1 MRCGS
6 PIRARGLIR
15 FGITRRAPGA
25 RTTASGSIIF
35 CSHPRPPTASSRPA
49 STNMCAASTRPPT
62 TSPYWRSSG
71 SRLGSSKIKH
81 GHDENPPP
89 AHRLGVKERWEA
101 GPPRCLLRRVGLVP
115 TSVNF
120 EGLTEWVW
128 CPPAGGLKSGGPTA
142 LPPPSVP
149 AKVPRGPWDRRQ
161 LLHVRH
167 EEVFRMTASFTEQM
181 KNDYSLLGILSRGK
195 FSL

>member
-1 MRCGS
+1 MTHSTSTCCGTGK
-6 PIRARGLIR
+6 PRVR
-15 FGITRRAPGA
+15 
-25 RTTASGSIIF
+25 SGF
-35 CSHPRPPTASSRPA
+35 V
-49 STNMCAASTRPPT
+49 
-62 TSPYWRSSG
+62 
-71 SRLGSSKIKH
+71 
-81 GHDENPPP
+81 PP

-142 LPPPSVP
+142 LPPPSIP

-181 KNDYSLLGILSRGK
+181 MTIYTHLGMLSRGK
-195 FSL
+195 LSLSLTFFVTLTKVKVQLWAAAAGSEAFAGITMGDP

>member
-1 MRCGS
+1 MTHSTSTCCGTGK
-6 PIRARGLIR
+6 PRVR
-15 FGITRRAPGA
+15 
-25 RTTASGSIIF
+25 SGF
-35 CSHPRPPTASSRPA
+35 V
-49 STNMCAASTRPPT
+49 
-62 TSPYWRSSG
+62 
-71 SRLGSSKIKH
+71 
-81 GHDENPPP
+81 PP

-128 CPPAGGLKSGGPTA
+128 RPPAGGLKSGGPTA
-142 LPPPSVP
+142 LPPPSIP

-181 KNDYSLLGILSRGK
+181 VRIYTHLGMLSRGFYRSPL
-195 FSL
+195 FSSSPRRKSGSSLGGRKLDSGFRRNDEGGGRVMRGLDPRISSSSP

>member
-1 MRCGS
+1 M
-6 PIRARGLIR
+6 
-15 FGITRRAPGA
+15 
-25 RTTASGSIIF
+25 
-35 CSHPRPPTASSRPA
+35 
-49 STNMCAASTRPPT
+49 
-62 TSPYWRSSG
+62 
-71 SRLGSSKIKH
+71 
-81 GHDENPPP
+81 
-89 AHRLGVKERWEA
+89 KERWEA

-161 LLHVRH
+161 LLHVQH

-181 KNDYSLLGILSRGK
+181 LRIYTHLGMLSRGK
-195 FSL
+195 FSACLVLRHHDESLRSSLEQ

>member
-1 MRCGS
+1 MTHSTSTCCGTGK
-6 PIRARGLIR
+6 PRVR
-15 FGITRRAPGA
+15 
-25 RTTASGSIIF
+25 SGF
-35 CSHPRPPTASSRPA
+35 V
-49 STNMCAASTRPPT
+49 
-62 TSPYWRSSG
+62 
-71 SRLGSSKIKH
+71 
-81 GHDENPPP
+81 PP

-128 CPPAGGLKSGGPTA
+128 RPPAGGLKSGGPTA

-149 AKVPRGPWDRRQ
+149 AKSLGSWDRRQ

-167 EEVFRMTASFTEQM
+167 EEVRLRDDRLLQEQM
-181 KNDYSLLGILSRGK
+181 LTIYTHLGMLSTTK
-195 FSL
+195 FPVHFLFVIPAKAGIQL